1 MVRIALL
8 FPSPGFFE
16 GVQSIFEE
24 HCQFQKN
31 FENITEQYVFDDLV
45 VPSNQ
50 FALSMV
56 EKYDVVI
63 SRGITAELFRRRFQ
77 QPPLVEIP
85 VVGNDLVRAML
96 LLRESQGDRLYAII
110 GSHNMVYGAEE
121 LAKIL
126 HMRVLCYERH
136 TDDDWIGTVDRAIAD
151 GCEALLG
158 GVQTCAYA
166 QTQGLPTQ
174 IVRTGKEALWQAFTE
189 AKKVVQVQRQEQRK
203 TQRIRTIL
211 DYAYEGVL
219 EIDSEWRL
227 VSCNKA
233 ARTLLA
239 LRRDQLRLPVEQSL
253 GKSELTA
260 LLTGGENCENRL
272 VRHGSLQLAVN
283 MSRLSERGSVWGYLV
298 TFQDVTELQQM
309 ETSIRAQLH
318 QKGHLA
324 KYRFDD
330 ILGGSPQL
338 RRTIEQARKYAKV
351 DLDVLI
357 TGESGT
363 GKELFAQSIHNAS
376 RRCKEPFVAVNC
388 AALNENLLESELFG
402 YVEGAF
408 TGALKRGKKGL
419 FEQAHGGTIF
429 LDEIAEVSTSLQCKL
444 LRVLQEREIMR
455 LGDDKILPLDIR
467 VIAATNKDLV
477 SYVQQGKFREDLYY
491 RLNELRVKLPSLD
504 ERTGD
509 AVVLARH
516 FLAQSAAQLRPGESP
531 LLLSDEAQEYL
542 SRRHWAGNIREL
554 RNLCLRLTV
563 ACRGPIISLR
573 ELAGVADEEIP
584 FGAPA
589 KADASA
595 GGSEDSSIRDA
606 LLRTGYNRTKAA
618 EILGISRSTL
628 WKRMRLY
635 GLDK

>member
-16 GVQSIFEE
+16 EAQSIFEE
-24 HCQFQKN
+24 HCQFQKD
-31 FENITEQYVFDDLV
+31 FENITEQYTLDELV

-50 FALSMV
+50 FVPSMV
-56 EKYDVVI
+56 EQYDVVI

-96 LLRESQGDRLYAII
+96 LMRESQGDRLYAII

-121 LAKIL
+121 LAEIL
-126 HMRVLCYERH
+126 NMRVICYERH
-136 TDDDWIGTVDRAIAD
+136 TDDDWAGTVDRAIAD
-151 GCEALLG
+151 GCGALLG
-158 GVQTCAYA
+158 GVQTCSYA

-219 EIDSEWRL
+219 EIDSGGRL
-227 VSCNKA
+227 VSFNKA
-233 ARTLLA
+233 AKTMLG
-239 LRRDQLRLPVEQSL
+239 LRREHLHLPIEQSL
-253 GKSELTA
+253 DKSNLTA
-260 LLTGGENCENRL
+260 LLISGEDCENQL

-283 MSRLSERGSVWGYLV
+283 MSQLSDKGSIWGYIA

-309 ETSIRAQLH
+309 EVTIRAQLH

-330 ILGGSPQL
+330 ILGGSPEL

-444 LRVLQEREIMR
+444 LRVLQEREVMR

-491 RLNELRVKLPSLD
+491 RLDELRVKIPSLD
-504 ERTGD
+504 EHTGD

-531 LLLSDEAQEYL
+531 LVLSDEAQAYL
-542 SRRHWAGNIREL
+542 ANRHWAGNIREL

-563 ACRGPIISLR
+563 ACRGPQVSLR
-573 ELAGVADEEIP
+573 ELAGVADEDIP
-584 FGAPA
+584 FAPP
-589 KADASA
+589 ADAA
-595 GGSEDSSIRDA
+595 VPIGNGERDCIRDA

-618 EILGISRSTL
+618 ALLGISRSTL
-628 WKRMRLY
+628 WKRIRLY